1 MSTSMPWFRMYTDFL
16 NDPKMIALAFEDQ
29 RHFIGVLALKSDG
42 ALDQGCCPDLLDRIV
57 AQRLWIDHAI
67 IRDVKKR
74 LMAAGLI
81 NDAWQPVAWEKRQ
94 SRSDSSA
101 ERTRKYRER
110 QKNQESDDDV
120 TSPKRHGDALDI
132 DKEED
137 KDIETDKEEKTKP
150 RARAAAPAID
160 FSSWPDEPS
169 PEVVADY
176 LRHRKEIKAP
186 LTQTAANRLGTEAQR
201 AMAMGYSVDDFLA
214 ECMLRGW
221 RGGKAEWLEQ
231 RSAPKQPGRMPTQ
244 AERNADWTAR
254 IWQGSEPVEKDMGV
268 IDATAN

>member
-1 MSTSMPWFRMYTDFL
+1 
-16 NDPKMIALAFEDQ
+16 MIALAFEDQ

-81 NDAWQPVAWEKRQ
+81 DDAWQPIAWEKRQ

-110 QKNQESDDDV
+110 QKKQEGDGDM
-120 TSPKRHGDALDI
+120 TSPKRHSDALDI

-137 KDIETDKEEKTKP
+137 KETDKEEKIKP

-160 FSSWPDEPS
+160 FSSWPAVPS

-221 RGGKAEWLEQ
+221 RGGKASWLEDRDSRKPAGQ
-231 RSAPKQPGRMPTQ
+231 EKFDPLAYVNQGRIRQ
-244 AERNADWTAR
+244 EEAH
-254 IWQGSEPVEKDMGV
+254 V
-268 IDATAN
+268 IDV